1 MVLLQQFQFLP
12 LYKKSSYTFYDNSIG
27 GFQIF
32 SYSAHYKVLTRRSSN
47 LELLRILS
55 MFMIVVH
62 HFAFHGTFDFKT
74 ITNTNQGALLATLIL
89 ESFGKVGVAI
99 FVLIGAYFLVEKSF
113 SFKRV
118 MNLVIL
124 TSFYSIIIYIILRVL
139 KFGIPNDY
147 LWTKIIFPYPIP
159 TNYWFVTSYIVMLLS
174 MPMLNIVIRNIN
186 QRKHLYILLFL
197 TVFIVVIPDLYSYF
211 PGKMDIWIGQFGAT
225 DATYFIYLYFIASYF
240 RLYSSKLT
248 RKWEY
253 WLILV
258 VIGNILLFISYSL
271 PLFIS
276 DATHNYLNYSQLMIG
291 QNSTVITMVAVSIFM
306 LFVNINIGKV
316 RCINY
321 ISASMFGV
329 YLLHENS
336 FLRPIIW
343 NYINNN
349 RFTTFTSMIINGL
362 KYSFLIFIICILID
376 IVFRRI
382 LFEKKINKLS
392 LKLGNYLDKKL
403 LGK

>member
-1 MVLLQQFQFLP
+1 M
-12 LYKKSSYTFYDNSIG
+12 K
-27 GFQIF
+27 
-32 SYSAHYKVLTRRSSN
+32 RRSSN

-99 FVLIGAYFLVEKSF
+99 FVLIGAYFLVEKNF

-147 LWTKIIFPYPIP
+147 SWTKIIFPYPIP

-186 QRKHLYILLFL
+186 QRKHIYILLFL

-306 LFVNINIGKV
+306 LFVNINMGKV

-382 LFEKKINKLS
+382 LFEKKINNLS

>member
-1 MVLLQQFQFLP
+1 M
-12 LYKKSSYTFYDNSIG
+12 K
-27 GFQIF
+27 
-32 SYSAHYKVLTRRSSN
+32 RRSSN

-271 PLFIS
+271 PS